1 MGEPQHQLWNRALA
15 MYGKRHPKVMPACHL
30 SYDWMVIPTCA
41 RACQD
46 SGYLALRK
54 HARRG
59 TIGTTL
65 HDDFPALLEY
75 LETPSFSVTPAQE
88 VLLHVLT

>member
-1 MGEPQHQLWNRALA
+1 
-15 MYGKRHPKVMPACHL
+15 MYGKRYPKVMPACHI
-30 SYDWMVIPTCA
+30 SYDWMVIPTCLPGLN
-41 RACQD
+41 

-65 HDDFPALLEY
+65 DDDFPALLEY